1 MRGFYEILVG
11 MVKSSL
17 RKAIQR
23 KTIFRTY
30 ATECEHILN
39 SRPLVYTDDN
49 IRSTKAITPN
59 HFLCLNTRNSAPTFE
74 DDWNPDFKP
83 QMESADELLEIWKK
97 KDKHNW
103 MNFGNIGIISISSVW
118 GNDTNYACKNQESNQ
133 AWIQWWDK
141 PFISNNAPRSK
152 WRMGKIV
159 QLIES
164 RENEIRASCVPLPNG
179 NTIKRPNNL

>member
-59 HFLCLNTRNSAPTFE
+59 HFLCLNPRNLAPTFE
-74 DDWNPDFKP
+74 DD
-83 QMESADELLEIWKK
+83 
-97 KDKHNW
+97 
-103 MNFGNIGIISISSVW
+103 
-118 GNDTNYACKNQESNQ
+118 
-133 AWIQWWDK
+133 
-141 PFISNNAPRSK
+141 
-152 WRMGKIV
+152 
-159 QLIES
+159 
-164 RENEIRASCVPLPNG
+164 
-179 NTIKRPNNL
+179 